1 MKRTCSFNF
10 CGAEENRTPVQTKLL
25 KAFYMFSLYSGI
37 SDRHQYKDHV
47 GSSYFLNFR
56 SVVGKVN

>member
-37 SDRHQYKDHV
+37 SVGRQYKDDV
-47 GSSYFLNFR
+47 CLSYPFKFR
-56 SVVGKVN
+56 SPAKKL